1 MNGGKRAACLTGKI
15 GAVSAELYEQVK
27 RNRKNRPRHDAP
39 KYPRTIDRRVPID
52 HDCRV
57 EVSVLSRL
65 GVTLTHVALLLVC
78 VCSQALGQ
86 ETQSPQPKKIW
97 TNDDLK
103 QLSQQGALETGKPDS
118 GENSSDADKNEPY
131 RREKD
136 PKWYFRQLEPLL
148 QELTKV
154 ENNLRALSGAKRPG
168 KAGTGTIELDNE
180 AAGVTT
186 DGEITFLERR
196 RDDLRKRIDDLEEQ
210 GRHNNILP
218 GQIRENAE
226 TRRWSPGSGE
236 SNSSGRESQS
246 ESGVAKELESRLAE
260 DKKRLDDVEKDT
272 EVQGLQETIARLEDQ
287 IEDMKRHP
295 PTEAE
300 QEGSPGSSEAI
311 QTAKEEELS
320 WRKQFGETDYKIA
333 IARKE
338 LDILRREH
346 NVLLM
351 QYYANPATAMKEG
364 VTRRDINNHRASI
377 EGKQKELSE
386 LKNQREGLEDALR
399 HAGGPPAW
407 AR

>member
-118 GENSSDADKNEPY
+118 GENSSDAVKNEPY

-154 ENNLRALSGAKRPG
+154 ENNLRALSEAKRSG

-180 AAGVTT
+180 AAGFTT
-186 DGEITFLERR
+186 DGEITVLERR

-210 GRHNNILP
+210 GRHKNILP
-218 GQIRENAE
+218 GQMRENAE
-226 TRRWSPGSGE
+226 TRRWSPESGE

-246 ESGVAKELESRLAE
+246 ESVVAKELESRLAE
-260 DKKRLDDVEKDT
+260 DKKRLDDVDKELDLLRREQRLEEQKEFSKPETQRRREAPARLVRIGNEIVEKDT
-272 EVQGLQETIARLEDQ
+272 EIHGLQERIARLEDQ
-287 IEDMKRHP
+287 IEDTKRH
-295 PTEAE
+295 
-300 QEGSPGSSEAI
+300 
-311 QTAKEEELS
+311 
-320 WRKQFGETDYKIA
+320 
-333 IARKE
+333 
-338 LDILRREH
+338 
-346 NVLLM
+346 
-351 QYYANPATAMKEG
+351 PATAMKEG
-364 VTRRDINNHRASI
+364 VARRDINNHRAAI

-386 LKNQREGLEDALR
+386 LKNQREDLEDALR

>member
-1 MNGGKRAACLTGKI
+1 
-15 GAVSAELYEQVK
+15 
-27 RNRKNRPRHDAP
+27 
-39 KYPRTIDRRVPID
+39 VPID
-52 HDCRV
+52 HDCKV

-65 GVTLTHVALLLVC
+65 GVTLTHVALLFVC

-103 QLSQQGALETGKPDS
+103 QLSQQGALETGKPGS

-154 ENNLRALSGAKRPG
+154 ENNLRALSEAKRSG

-186 DGEITFLERR
+186 DGEITVLERR

-210 GRHNNILP
+210 GRHNNILS

-226 TRRWSPGSGE
+226 ARRWSPGSGE

-260 DKKRLDDVEKDT
+260 DKKRLDDVDKELDLLRREQRLEEQKEFSKPETQRRREAPARLVRIGNEIVEKDT
-272 EVQGLQETIARLEDQ
+272 EIQGLQERIARLEDQ
-287 IEDMKRHP
+287 IEDTKRHP

-300 QEGSPGSSEAI
+300 QGGSPGSREAI
-311 QTAKEEELS
+311 QTAKEEEQS
-320 WRKQFGETDYKIA
+320 WRKQFGEIDYKIA

-338 LDILRREH
+338 LDILQREH

-364 VTRRDINNHRASI
+364 VARRDINNHRAAI

-386 LKNQREGLEDALR
+386 LKNQREDLEDALR

>member
-1 MNGGKRAACLTGKI
+1 M
-15 GAVSAELYEQVK
+15 
-27 RNRKNRPRHDAP
+27 
-39 KYPRTIDRRVPID
+39 
-52 HDCRV
+52 
-57 EVSVLSRL
+57 LSRV

-78 VCSQALGQ
+78 VCSQGLGQ

-103 QLSQQGALETGKPDS
+103 QLSQQGALETGKLGS
-118 GENSSDADKNEPY
+118 GENSSDVDKNEPY

-136 PKWYFRQLEPLL
+136 PKWYFRQLEPLR

-154 ENNLRALSGAKRPG
+154 ENNLRALSEAKRSG
-168 KAGTGTIELDNE
+168 RTGRGTIELDNE

-186 DGEITFLERR
+186 DGEIVILERR

-210 GRHNNILP
+210 GRHSNILP
-218 GQIRENAE
+218 GQMRENAE
-226 TRRWSPGSGE
+226 TRRWSPESGE
-236 SNSSGRESQS
+236 SNSSGRESHS

-260 DKKRLDDVEKDT
+260 DKKRLDHVDKELDLLRREQRLEEQKEFSKPETQPRREVPARLVRIGNEIVEKDT
-272 EVQGLQETIARLEDQ
+272 EVQGLQERIARLEDQ
-287 IEDMKRHP
+287 IEDTKRHP

-300 QEGSPGSSEAI
+300 QGGSPGSSEAI
-311 QTAKEEELS
+311 QTVKEEELS
-320 WRKQFGETDYKIA
+320 WKKQFGEIDYKIA

-338 LDILRREH
+338 LDILQREH

-351 QYYANPATAMKEG
+351 QYYANPATGMKEG
-364 VTRRDINNHRASI
+364 VTRRDINDHRTAI

-386 LKNQREGLEDALR
+386 LKNQREDLEDALR

>member
-1 MNGGKRAACLTGKI
+1 
-15 GAVSAELYEQVK
+15 
-27 RNRKNRPRHDAP
+27 
-39 KYPRTIDRRVPID
+39 
-52 HDCRV
+52 V

-65 GVTLTHVALLLVC
+65 DVTLTHVALLLVC
-78 VCSQALGQ
+78 GCSQALGQ
-86 ETQSPQPKKIW
+86 ETQSPPPKKIW

-103 QLSQQGALETGKPDS
+103 QLSQQGALETGKPGS

-136 PKWYFRQLEPLL
+136 PKWYFLQLEPLL

-154 ENNLRALSGAKRPG
+154 ENNLRALSEAKRSG
-168 KAGTGTIELDNE
+168 KAGTRTIELDNE

-186 DGEITFLERR
+186 DGEITVLERR

-218 GQIRENAE
+218 GQMRENAE
-226 TRRWSPGSGE
+226 TRRWSPESGE
-236 SNSSGRESQS
+236 SNSFGRESQS
-246 ESGVAKELESRLAE
+246 ESGVAKELESRLTE
-260 DKKRLDDVEKDT
+260 DKKRLNDVDKELDLLRREQRLEEHKEFSKPEAQPRREAPARLVRIGNEIVEKDT
-272 EVQGLQETIARLEDQ
+272 EVQGLQEGIVRLEDQ
-287 IEDMKRHP
+287 IEDTKRHP
-295 PTEAE
+295 PLEAE
-300 QEGSPGSSEAI
+300 QGGSLGSSEAI

-320 WRKQFGETDYKIA
+320 WRKQFGEIDYTIA

-338 LDILRREH
+338 LDILQREH

-364 VTRRDINNHRASI
+364 VTRRDINNHRAAI
-377 EGKQKELSE
+377 EGRQKELSE
-386 LKNQREGLEDALR
+386 LKNQREDLEDALR

>member
-103 QLSQQGALETGKPDS
+103 QLSQQGALETGKPGS
-118 GENSSDADKNEPY
+118 GEKSSDADKNEPY

-136 PKWYFRQLEPLL
+136 PKWYFRQMEQLQ

-154 ENNLRALSGAKRPG
+154 ENNLRALSEAKRSG

-218 GQIRENAE
+218 GQMRENAE

-260 DKKRLDDVEKDT
+260 DKKRLDDVDKELDLLRREQRLEEQKEFSKPETQRRREAPARLVRIGNEIVEKDT
-272 EVQGLQETIARLEDQ
+272 EIHGLQERIARLEDQ
-287 IEDMKRHP
+287 IEDTKRH
-295 PTEAE
+295 
-300 QEGSPGSSEAI
+300 
-311 QTAKEEELS
+311 
-320 WRKQFGETDYKIA
+320 
-333 IARKE
+333 
-338 LDILRREH
+338 
-346 NVLLM
+346 
-351 QYYANPATAMKEG
+351 PATAMKEG
-364 VTRRDINNHRASI
+364 VARRDINNHRAAI

-386 LKNQREGLEDALR
+386 LKNQREDLEDALR